1 MNKAIRTTS
10 CHRFLRIRIYPVF
23 VLAVPAALMSH
34 QAAAHHSR
42 SHFSD
47 EKITIE
53 GTIESY
59 DWKNPHVYFT
69 VRVADVQNDSR
80 TWTIE
85 THNTLN
91 LSRHG
96 WTGESLKP
104 GDTVIVNGSPDRNPD
119 RLYIFGDWMI
129 NTVSGERLTINGPPP
144 EEVPEEPVRY
154 SMRYVDG
161 NPDLRGVWRIFPP
174 EGGPSFGNRDVAA
187 NLPLTEKGQAAA
199 AAFDRN
205 AISARE
211 CIRTPLPAFSFI
223 SLFEVDRQDAEA
235 LNMRHEY
242 DNIRRTV
249 NWRESLPG
257 EPEPHELGH
266 SIGFWEGDTLVVETG
281 GFLPHPEGNGRG
293 IPSGTRK
300 HVTERFTLEDD
311 GNQMRVVAITQDPEY
326 LAEAHTEEHLMQ
338 RVEETLIEYECDPVA
353 SSRYTSPD

>member
-1 MNKAIRTTS
+1 MQETITTTS
-10 CHRFLRIRIYPVF
+10 CNRPWRARAYPVF
-23 VLAVPAALMSH
+23 SLALLAALMSH
-34 QAAAHHSR
+34 KATAHHSR

-47 EKITIE
+47 EKITVE

-69 VRVADVQNDSR
+69 VRVGGDQNDSR

-91 LSRHG
+91 LGRRG
-96 WTGESLKP
+96 WTGESLEP
-104 GDTVIVNGSPDRNPD
+104 GDTVIVSGSPDKNPD
-119 RLYIFGDWMI
+119 RLFIFGDWMI

-154 SMRYVDG
+154 TLRHVDG
-161 NPDLRGVWRIFPP
+161 KPDLRGVWRIFPP
-174 EGGPSFGNRDVAA
+174 EGGPSFGNRDVAE

-205 AISARE
+205 AISASE

-223 SLFEVDRQDAEA
+223 SLFEVVRQDAEA
-235 LNMRHEY
+235 LTLRHEY
-242 DNIRRTV
+242 DDLRRTV
-249 NWRESLPG
+249 NWRESLSSG
-257 EPEPHELGH
+257 LEPRELGH
-266 SIGFWEGDTLVVETG
+266 SIGYWDGDTLVVETG
-281 GFLPHPEGNGRG
+281 GFLPHREGNGRG
-293 IPSGTRK
+293 IPSGSQK

-311 GNQMRVVAITQDPEY
+311 GNQLRVVAISQDPEY
-326 LAEAHTEEHLMQ
+326 LAEANTEEHLMQ
-338 RVEETLIEYECDPVA
+338 RVAETLIDYECDPVA

>member
-1 MNKAIRTTS
+1 MNKSIKTTS
-10 CHRFLRIRIYPVF
+10 CNRFLRVRISPIL
-23 VLAVPAALMSH
+23 VLALPAALISH
-34 QAAAHHSR
+34 KAVAHHSR

-59 DWKNPHVYFT
+59 DWRNPHVYFT
-69 VRVADVQNDSR
+69 VRVADDQDNSR
-80 TWTIE
+80 TWTVE

-104 GDTVIVNGSPDRNPD
+104 GDVIIVNGSPDRNPD

-144 EEVPEEPVRY
+144 EGEPEEPVRY

-161 NPDLRGVWRIFPP
+161 MPDLRGVWRIFPP

-235 LNMRHEY
+235 LNLRHEY

-249 NWRESLPG
+249 SWQESIPG
-257 EPEPHELGH
+257 GLEPHELGH
-266 SIGFWEGDTLVVETG
+266 SIGYWEGGHARRTNRRFSSPPG
-281 GFLPHPEGNGRG
+281 GQRPGHPVRYPKACHRAVHARG
-293 IPSGTRK
+293 
-300 HVTERFTLEDD
+300 
-311 GNQMRVVAITQDPEY
+311 
-326 LAEAHTEEHLMQ
+326 
-338 RVEETLIEYECDPVA
+338 
-353 SSRYTSPD
+353 